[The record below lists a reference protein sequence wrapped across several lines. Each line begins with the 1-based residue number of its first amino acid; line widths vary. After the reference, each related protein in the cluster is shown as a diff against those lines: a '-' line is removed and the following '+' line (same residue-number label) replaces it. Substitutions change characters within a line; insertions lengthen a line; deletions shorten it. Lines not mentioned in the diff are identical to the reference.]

1 MQLRLDYFTL
11 NQLLW
16 KNYFIYYL
24 LFAICLI
31 GCSDDDSSDNNQLFL
46 EKYDGVVWNWDG
58 SWDGYGYKIAFI
70 NSSKS
75 ITNYYNLFNPPFSV
89 EEGCYTGALERTTD
103 YEYSDEVVGS
113 ITISI
118 QEETENSIAILFK
131 INDEDYEEEGFVHN
145 YTVTSN
151 GIYQTLTRI
160 QVNNNGNY
168 YEGDDLDVYSR
179 TDEEVCF

>member
-1 MQLRLDYFTL
+1 MKK
-11 NQLLW
+11 LL
-16 KNYFIYYL
+16 YL

-75 ITNYYNLFNPPFSV
+75 ITNYYTLFPD
-89 EEGCYTGALERTTD
+89 EEGCNTGLIERTTD
-103 YEYSDEVVGS
+103 WIYSDEVVGS

-131 INDEDYEEEGFVHN
+131 INDEDYEEEGFVQN

-168 YEGDDLDVYSR
+168 NEGEDLDVYSR

>member
-1 MQLRLDYFTL
+1 MKKIIYLFLA
-11 NQLLW
+11 LL
-16 KNYFIYYL
+16 IV
-24 LFAICLI
+24 ACS
-31 GCSDDDSSDNNQLFL
+31 SDDSSDGDSDNNQLFL
-46 EKYDGVVWNWDG
+46 EKYDGVVWEWDG
-58 SWDGYGYKIAFI
+58 SFDTYTEKIAFI

-75 ITNYYNLFNPPFSV
+75 ITDYTLFPD
-89 EEGCYTGALERTTD
+89 EEWCYTWPIATTTD
-103 YEYSDEVVGS
+103 YEYSDGVDGS

-160 QVNNNGNY
+160 QVNDNGNY
-168 YEGDDLDVYSR
+168 YEGDDLTVYSR
-179 TDEEVCF
+179 TDDEVCF

>member
-1 MQLRLDYFTL
+1 
-11 NQLLW
+11 
-16 KNYFIYYL
+16 
-24 LFAICLI
+24 
-31 GCSDDDSSDNNQLFL
+31 
-46 EKYDGVVWNWDG
+46 
-58 SWDGYGYKIAFI
+58 
-70 NSSKS
+70 
-75 ITNYYNLFNPPFSV
+75 
-89 EEGCYTGALERTTD
+89 
-103 YEYSDEVVGS
+103 VVGS

-168 YEGDDLDVYSR
+168 NEGEDLDVYSR